1 MKRNVRNR
9 AQRRA
14 GRRQLH
20 PVARGLAAFTLIG
33 LVAVAAG
40 CRRTVPRGDKT
51 APPKPGP
58 SANRNPGVEALG
70 TEGGQVTL
78 SDRKGE
84 WRWRV
89 FAKTIEAHGD
99 VARLAPAKFEFSR
112 RQTIELTGQAGRAD
126 LHFDTEVVVLQG
138 RVALEAPANRT
149 SLKADRVEWR
159 AKNGGLVATGNVA
172 YRRGTAAI
180 TASRLASDSGLTKV
194 TFSDD
199 SR

>member
-9 AQRRA
+9 ARRRT
-14 GRRQLH
+14 GRRH
-20 PVARGLAAFTLIG
+20 PARGLAALGLIA
-33 LVAVAAG
+33 LMAVAAG

-51 APPKPGP
+51 APPKPGQ
-58 SANRNPGVEALG
+58 SASRNPRVEPVG
-70 TEGGQVTL
+70 TKGGQVTL

-89 FAKTIEAHGD
+89 FAKTIEAQGD
-99 VARLAPAKFEFSR
+99 VARLVPAKFEFRR

-138 RVALEAPANRT
+138 RVALEAPANQA

-194 TFSDD
+194 TFSDGP
-199 SR
+199 R